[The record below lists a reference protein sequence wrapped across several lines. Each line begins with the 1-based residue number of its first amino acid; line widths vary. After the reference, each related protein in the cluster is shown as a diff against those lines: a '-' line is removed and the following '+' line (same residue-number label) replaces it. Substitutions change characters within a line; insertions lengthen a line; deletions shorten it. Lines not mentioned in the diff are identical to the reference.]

1 MNTCLRNRTLLLL
14 SAGEGTSEQQA
25 HLATCTAC
33 ATRYRQFVH
42 ELESI
47 ERVLRETAPLPAPL
61 PRHFPLRLHW
71 LPAATALAAL
81 VVLIWGGLWLRQL
94 PQPVV
99 AGKTP
104 SSEVISFLEDQVSPA
119 LFAMTDVHLM
129 DLPAPVSNLTYLQAA
144 LDDGWPCEQQDPF
157 TPSGCDIH
165 PFPLLL
171 GGQ

>member
-1 MNTCLRNRTLLLL
+1 MNTCLRNRALLLL

-47 ERVLRETAPLPAPL
+47 ERVLRETDPLPASL
-61 PRHFPLRLHW
+61 PRRSPLRLQW
-71 LPAATALAAL
+71 LPAAAALATL
-81 VVLIWGGLWLRQL
+81 VALIWGGLWFR
-94 PQPVV
+94 PAPEPVV
-99 AGKTP
+99 ARKTP
-104 SSEVISFLEDQVSPA
+104 NSEVVSFLEDQVSPA
-119 LFAMTDVHLM
+119 LFAMTDVRLV
-129 DLPAPVSNLTYLQAA
+129 DLPDPVSNLTYLQAA